1 MANICTN
8 LFFCSTENKENLK
21 TVENYMTD
29 TFGEG
34 WYCYCSDEQ
43 MVEGEFESK
52 WSFPENFFER
62 ITTELSHDKRFI
74 CGFFPMNSAMSM
86 RVSGCIETENGILN
100 SNIL

>member
-1 MANICTN
+1 M
-8 LFFCSTENKENLK
+8 K
-21 TVENYMTD
+21 D

-62 ITTELSHDKRFI
+62 ITTELSHDKTLY
-74 CGFFPMNSAMSM
+74 M
-86 RVSGCIETENGILN
+86 RILSYEFGN
-100 SNIL
+100 EYASFRVYRDGEWDIKF